1 MSLSI
6 VDVIILFQWVEQVT
20 AVAKEGTTGEDKKLT
35 GVLLANKTDLK
46 ERRVVSPKV
55 GSELAQQLG
64 LMYFE
69 CSCKDYV
76 GVEDP
81 FYYLANEYHKVYEEK
96 GEQMANMG

>member
-1 MSLSI
+1 M
-6 VDVIILFQWVEQVT
+6 EQV
-20 AVAKEGTTGEDKKLT
+20 ALSLKKDGEETRLS

-46 ERRVVSPKV
+46 ERRVISPKV

-69 CSCKDYV
+69 CNCKDFA

-81 FYYLANEYHKVYEEK
+81 FYYLANEYHKTHEEAS
-96 GEQMANMG
+96 EQLAANLAA